1 MKSKIAV
8 IVFIYF
14 FVLSAFLLATVVGSR
29 AVTAIAE
36 NRPTGKQHVIV
47 IDAGHGGIDGG
58 ATSCSGVLESKLNL
72 EIALRLDDLM
82 HLLGYDTR
90 MIRTTDTSIHV
101 QGNTIAS
108 QKISDLKERVK
119 IVNSQ
124 DGGILVSIHQNTFS
138 DSRYF
143 GAQVFHSENK
153 TSQELAK
160 CIQDVLILGLNP
172 NSNRQIKKADGIY
185 LLEHIQKPGIL
196 IECGFLSNEEEC
208 EALCREDTQKKLAL
222 LLAASV
228 LEILS
233 EDTEIV
239 PTAS

>member
-124 DGGILVSIHQNTFS
+124 DAGILISIHQNTFS
-138 DSRYF
+138 DSRYS
-143 GAQVFHSENK
+143 GAQVFYAENK
-153 TSQELAK
+153 SSQELAK
-160 CIQDVLILGLNP
+160 HIQDVLILGLNP

-196 IECGFLSNEEEC
+196 IECGFLSNPEEERKLRS
-208 EALCREDTQKKLAL
+208 ADYQKEICCVIGVTLSNYLAN
-222 LLAASV
+222 
-228 LEILS
+228 
-233 EDTEIV
+233 T
-239 PTAS
+239 

>member
-1 MKSKIAV
+1 MKPKNAAIYFS
-8 IVFIYF
+8 YF
-14 FVLSAFLLATVVGSR
+14 FVFSAFLLATVLGNR
-29 AVTAIAE
+29 TVTAIAE
-36 NRPTGKQHVIV
+36 NQPLRKQHVIV

-72 EIALRLDDLM
+72 EIAHRLDSLM
-82 HLLGYDTR
+82 HLLGYNTR

-143 GAQVFHSENK
+143 GAQVFYSENK

-160 CIQDVLILGLNP
+160 RIQDVLILGLNP

-196 IECGFLSNEEEC
+196 IECGFLSNPEEERKLRS
-208 EALCREDTQKKLAL
+208 ADYQKEICCVIGVTLSNYLAN
-222 LLAASV
+222 
-228 LEILS
+228 
-233 EDTEIV
+233 T
-239 PTAS
+239 

>member
-1 MKSKIAV
+1 MKAKNAAIYFS
-8 IVFIYF
+8 YF
-14 FVLSAFLLATVVGSR
+14 FVFSAFLLATVLGNR
-29 AVTAIAE
+29 TVTAIAE
-36 NRPTGKQHVIV
+36 NQPLRKQHVIV

-58 ATSCSGVLESKLNL
+58 ATSCSGVLESNLNL
-72 EIALRLDDLM
+72 EIAHRLDSLM
-82 HLLGYDTR
+82 HLLGYNTR

-143 GAQVFHSENK
+143 GAQVFYSENK

-196 IECGFLSNEEEC
+196 IECGFLSNPEEERKLRS
-208 EALCREDTQKKLAL
+208 ADYQKEICCVIGVTLSNYLAN
-222 LLAASV
+222 
-228 LEILS
+228 
-233 EDTEIV
+233 T
-239 PTAS
+239 

>member
-72 EIALRLDDLM
+72 EIAHRLDNLM
-82 HLLGYDTR
+82 HLLGYNTR

-143 GAQVFHSENK
+143 GAQVFYSENK

-196 IECGFLSNEEEC
+196 IECGFLSNPEEERKLRS
-208 EALCREDTQKKLAL
+208 ADYQKEICCVIGVTLSNYLAN
-222 LLAASV
+222 
-228 LEILS
+228 
-233 EDTEIV
+233 T
-239 PTAS
+239 